1 MPDWLSL
8 CFTRPVVRR
17 ATYSAIIVG
26 AVLIT
31 INHGEALLHG
41 DVDRARLL
49 RMALTVAVPY
59 IVSTVSSV
67 ITILDLR
74 KATTA

>member
-31 INHGEALLHG
+31 INHGEALLQG